1 MIKRLA
7 RHKIKLTVLSVLLI
21 WFAFCLP
28 NQLFQN
34 PYCTVIESKEGRL
47 LSAVIATDGQWR
59 FPELQETPQKF
70 EDLILL
76 FEDEHFYNHFG
87 VNPISLFKAFIT
99 NVKQGRI
106 KRGGSTITMQVIR
119 LSRKNKGRTILEK
132 LKEIIFAT
140 RLEFRLS
147 KKEILKKYASHAP
160 FGGNVVGLEAAAW
173 RYYGRNPKQLSWGE
187 MATLAVL
194 PNAPSLIYPGKNHEL
209 LLIKRNK
216 LLDKLFLTSKIDSIT
231 CELAKQEPLPLK
243 PKSLNQRAI
252 HLLTRIDNEGN
263 KGKRIETS
271 LDFVLQEQITQVVKN
286 HYLKLSNND
295 VHNAAVL
302 IMEVETGKAI
312 AYVGNTTSKKG
323 GEVDLITAPRSSG
336 SILKPFLFASMLDA
350 GSILPQTLIA
360 DIPTQYAQYT
370 PQNYNRKYD
379 GAVSADNAL
388 IRSLNIPAVKMLH
401 QYGVKR
407 FHSKLK
413 QLKMTTITKDA
424 NHYGL
429 SLILGGA
436 ETTLNDLASSYG
448 SLARTLNHFER
459 YNGKYNAN
467 DYSKISYLKKE
478 TKKTEEL
485 SEHTLF
491 NAASIYWTFNVLSDL
506 NRPREELGWE
516 NFASSR
522 KVAWK
527 TGTSFG
533 HRDAWAVGVTP
544 EYVVAVWV
552 GNASGEGKAGL
563 TGISAAAPLL
573 FDAFKK
579 LPRTTWFATPFDELK
594 KIPIC
599 SKSGMRKSHWCEGTD
614 SLLVPRSGLKTKAC
628 TYHRWI
634 HLDESEKFQVNSSC
648 YPVSK
653 MKKKS
658 WFILPPV
665 WEWYY
670 KSKNPNYVSLPP
682 FKQGCGE
689 ETKNME
695 LIYPNNLKELYVS
708 KNLKGEISNFIFE
721 VAHRNSESEIHWHI
735 DNIFMG
741 TTNHF
746 HQLEI
751 VPKLGKHTL
760 TIVDESGETIAKK
773 FVVLE

>member
-1 MIKRLA
+1 MIDRLVK
-7 RHKIKLTVLSVLLI
+7 HKIKLTAFSILLI

-28 NQLFQN
+28 NPLFKN

-47 LSAVIATDGQWR
+47 LSAVIATDGQWH
-59 FPELQETPQKF
+59 FPEIKETPQKF

-76 FEDEHFYNHFG
+76 FEDEHFYKHFG

-132 LKEIIFAT
+132 LKEIVFAT

-173 RYYGRNPKQLSWGE
+173 RYYGRSPQQLSWGE

-209 LLIKRNK
+209 LLKKRNK
-216 LLDKLFLTSKIDSIT
+216 LLDKLFLSSKIDST
-231 CELAKQEPLPLK
+231 SCELAKQEPLPLK
-243 PKSLNQRAI
+243 PKPLHQRAI

-263 KGKRIETS
+263 KGRRIETS
-271 LDFVLQEQITQVVKN
+271 LDFVLQEQITQVVNN
-286 HYLKLSNND
+286 HYLRLLNSD

-323 GEVDLITAPRSSG
+323 GAVDLITAPRSSG
-336 SILKPFLFASMLDA
+336 SILKPFLYASMLDA
-350 GSILPQTLIA
+350 GTILPQTLVA

-401 QYGVKR
+401 QYGIKR

-413 QLKMTTITKDA
+413 QLKMSTITKDA

-436 ETTLNDLASSYG
+436 ETSLNDLASSYG
-448 SLARTLNHFER
+448 SLARTLNHFEKH
-459 YNGKYNAN
+459 NEKYNTN
-467 DYSKISYLKKE
+467 DYFNISYVKKE

-491 NAASIYWTFNVLSDL
+491 SAASIYWTFNVLSDL

-516 NFASSR
+516 SFSSSR
-522 KVAWK
+522 KIAWK

-533 HRDAWAVGVTP
+533 HRDAWAVGITP
-544 EYVVAVWV
+544 EYIVAVWV

-579 LPRTTWFATPFDELK
+579 LPRTTWFSTPFDELK

-599 SKSGMRKSHWCEGTD
+599 SKSGMRSSHWCEGSD
-614 SLLVPRSGLKTKAC
+614 SLLVPISGLKTKAC
-628 TYHRWI
+628 SYHRWI
-634 HLDESEKFQVNSSC
+634 HLDEFEKQQVNSSC

-653 MKKKS
+653 MKKNHGL
-658 WFILPPV
+658 FYLQFGNGI
-665 WEWYY
+665 
-670 KSKNPNYVSLPP
+670 
-682 FKQGCGE
+682 
-689 ETKNME
+689 T
-695 LIYPNNLKELYVS
+695 NLRTQIMLTY
-708 KNLKGEISNFIFE
+708 LLSNK
-721 VAHRNSESEIHWHI
+721 VAEN
-735 DNIFMG
+735 
-741 TTNHF
+741 
-746 HQLEI
+746 
-751 VPKLGKHTL
+751 
-760 TIVDESGETIAKK
+760 
-773 FVVLE
+773 